1 MISAG
6 PWRLFFMKPTLGE
19 LFEASVGSNSATW
32 LGAGRPGCD
41 HTYKGWQFADGPV
54 FGDPSALG

>member
-1 MISAG
+1 
-6 PWRLFFMKPTLGE
+6 MKPTLGE